1 MMMMMVKM
9 VKMINKYMVG
19 LGLIVYSP
27 LLEKNTY
34 STRVDNKQLWKIV
47 LKMTPPWLKCNS
59 SIIILYQFLP
69 PPHPSLPPSPQ
80 LTNHATKKK
89 RYQLEACMFSIY
101 YDGATKICPKYVFLA
116 LFQNLLLSKT
126 PS

>member
-69 PPHPSLPPSPQ
+69 PPILPSLRPP
-80 LTNHATKKK
+80 N
-89 RYQLEACMFSIY
+89 
-101 YDGATKICPKYVFLA
+101 
-116 LFQNLLLSKT
+116 
-126 PS
+126 